1 MKASTVGV
9 GAVLPTAIV
18 GKTLDAAAHS
28 DAMSTNGQPP
38 WVREEVKRFATVQ
51 ARAALAGVELV
62 RLADGSLLASKWGMF
77 KSFSDADE
85 VDSWLGRVGGPKA

>member
-1 MKASTVGV
+1 MRASTAGV
-9 GAVLPTAIV
+9 GAVKPTAIV
-18 GKTLDAAAHS
+18 AKTLDVTPHS
-28 DAMSTNGQPP
+28 DAMTTNEQPP
-38 WVREEVKRFATVQ
+38 WVREEAKRFATVQ

-85 VDSWLGRVGGPKA
+85 VDSWLVRVGGPKA